1 MNIFSR
7 KKQSANP
14 DEVKSMEELFQG
26 LPTWKILEKP
36 PLFKHGKTY
45 IQCIFLSK
53 IIGSK
58 STWMELDGLGR
69 IRTET
74 RAYRVPKQNIY
85 GNVLIYDMD
94 KKVCINEL
102 ISVDKEDEEDSHK
115 ELQTANMYYMLGKL
129 AGLNDFFGKLGNIM
143 LLLIAC
149 VLATIIAALISYTIF
164 GRTTEML
171 ALLHQIADNMP
182 VKEVVETVVPVKV
195 G

>member
-1 MNIFSR
+1 MSLFK
-7 KKQSANP
+7 KKQSSEP
-14 DEVKSMEELFQG
+14 EVVMSMEQLFQG
-26 LPTWKILEKP
+26 LPAWKILEKP

-94 KKVCINEL
+94 KKICVNEL

-149 VLATIIAALISYTIF
+149 VLATIIAALISYSIF
-164 GRTTEML
+164 GRTTEIIS
-171 ALLHQIADNMP
+171 LLHQILTNMP
-182 VKEVVETVVPVKV
+182 VKEVVETVPEKV
-195 G
+195 VG

>member
-1 MNIFSR
+1 MSLFKN
-7 KKQSANP
+7 KKSSNVE
-14 DEVKSMEELFQG
+14 EVQSMEELFMNQ
-26 LPTWKILEKP
+26 PAWKIKDRKP
-36 PLFKHGKTY
+36 FFTKGKTF
-45 IQCIFLSK
+45 IQCVFLSK

-58 STWMELDGLGR
+58 AVWMELDGLGR

-85 GNVLIYDMD
+85 GEVLIYDMD
-94 KKVCINEL
+94 KKQCINEL

-149 VLATIIAALISYTIF
+149 ILACIIGAILSYAVYGQTKEII
-164 GRTTEML
+164 T
-171 ALLHQIADNMP
+171 LLHQIIETMP
-182 VKEVVETVVPVKV
+182 VKEIVDNSPVVKV

>member
-7 KKQSANP
+7 KQQYNKP
-14 DEVKSMEELFQG
+14 EEVKSMEELFMG
-26 LPTWKILEKP
+26 LPAWKIMEKP

-45 IQCIFLSK
+45 IQCVFLSK

-94 KKVCINEL
+94 KKVCVNDL

-143 LLLIAC
+143 ILLIVC
-149 VLATIIAALISYTIF
+149 ILASIIAALLSYTIF
-164 GRTTEML
+164 GRTTEIIS
-171 ALLHQIADNMP
+171 LLHQIANNMP
-182 VKEVVETVVPVKV
+182 VKDIAHVVPGKV